1 MSEKPKIQVL
11 YVDDERNNLI
21 SFKANFRIDF
31 DVFIA
36 ESADEG
42 REILNHNII
51 NVIITDQRMPIKSG
65 VEFLEEI
72 MKDFPD
78 PVRILLTGY
87 TDMETVIEAVNKGKI
102 YQYVRKPYIAEE
114 LKKLIFDAFQ
124 TYETSQKIKR
134 DNEQYEFILRQK
146 LLS

>member
-11 YVDDERNNLI
+11 YVDDERNNLV
-21 SFKANFRIDF
+21 SFRANFRIDF

-42 REILNHNII
+42 REILNHNKI

-102 YQYVRKPYIAEE
+102 YQYVRKPYIAEK

-124 TYETSQKIKR
+124 TYEASQKIKR

>member
-11 YVDDERNNLI
+11 YVDDEKNNLI

-36 ESADEG
+36 ESAEEG
-42 REILNHNII
+42 REILKKHRI
-51 NVIITDQRMPIKSG
+51 NVIITDQRMPVKTG

-78 PVRILLTGY
+78 PVRMLLTGY

-102 YQYVRKPYIAEE
+102 FQYIRKPYVGEDLKNQINIAFE
-114 LKKLIFDAFQ
+114 A
-124 TYETSQKIKR
+124 YEAAQKIKR
-134 DNEQYEFILRQK
+134 SNEQYEFILRQK

>member
-1 MSEKPKIQVL
+1 MSEKPKIKVL
-11 YVDDERNNLI
+11 YVDDEKNNLI

-31 DVFIA
+31 DIHIA

-42 REILNHNII
+42 KLILEKHNI
-51 NVIITDQRMPIKSG
+51 NVIITDQRMPVKTG

-102 YQYVRKPYIAEE
+102 FQYVRKPYDSSE
-114 LKKLIFDAFQ
+114 LKKLIEDAFEN
-124 TYETSQKIKR
+124 YEANQKIKR
-134 DNEQYEFILRQK
+134 TNEQYEFILRQK